1 MLLGLPPHFFGAF
14 RHQLSHKHDLSLCL
28 VLEFRMGILNRIS
41 DYLFCFRQIVQK
53 ISLQHG
59 GMIGTEGEYAGA
71 DVIVFIAGVI
81 EVFLRDPGGAPWKP

>member
-1 MLLGLPPHFFGAF
+1 
-14 RHQLSHKHDLSLCL
+14 
-28 VLEFRMGILNRIS
+28 MGILNRIS
-41 DYLFCFRQIVQK
+41 DYVFFFRQIVQK

-81 EVFLRDPGGAPWKP
+81 EVFLRDPGGALWKP